1 MLLVSPAEP
10 PLIATDV
17 VRGVTR
23 LLRRGSIA
31 CLAEMP
37 LGCGRRADIMG
48 IDAAGRLTIGE
59 IKVSL
64 ADLRGD
70 RKWPDYLGCCDRFF
84 WAVPAGF
91 DLTPFARAD
100 LGAEIS
106 GLIVADR
113 YDAEEVRP
121 APWHPLGTP
130 MSPARRKAETLAF
143 ARRGAARMMYA
154 ADPDAAQ
161 LFRD

>member
-1 MLLVSPAEP
+1 VSSLAPSL
-10 PLIATDV
+10 PLAADV

-23 LLRRGSIA
+23 LLYRNDVAS
-31 CLAEMP
+31 LAEVS

-48 IDAAGRLTIGE
+48 IDAAGRLTIVE

-70 RKWPDYLGCCDRFF
+70 RKWPDYLAYCDRFF

-91 DLTPFARAD
+91 DLSPFAHAD
-100 LGAEIS
+100 FAPGIT
-106 GLIVADR
+106 GLIIADR
-113 YDAEEVRP
+113 FDAEEVRP

-130 MSPARRKAETLAF
+130 LAAARRKAEILAF
-143 ARRGAARMMYA
+143 ARRAAARVMLA
-154 ADPDAAQ
+154 ADPQAAA
-161 LFRD
+161 LFGD